1 MICPVISAEQIAA
14 AFAEGDRRQR
24 RVRELATLMEAL
36 AAASELRARTDALVA
51 LVQWMLQPDRRVPLP
66 ATGVEH
72 AAGPANPSAIEPM
85 ADIRRL
91 EVVIRLLEHKAVGAA
106 IRRQVGAL
114 LAECEGVRLFAE
126 TGLGNDRGLL
136 SETTDRLFARL
147 LPTPRD
153 DHDLYRLLFR
163 LFPSKRDL
171 AYLDRIP
178 PGSFA
183 RLYQAL
189 LGPTD
194 EFPGAPREAPLF
206 TRLQAA
212 VTDAWVLVSARLQGL
227 GLSQAIRERSRPQPL
242 PESPFYRLPRA
253 SDRVLAQLDDP
264 TARAEA
270 ARAWREAADG
280 CRQELKVVLNKL
292 EAAGISLDVVYTL
305 EVIEQALRRMEHLLA
320 YLVARPGPERAAA
333 VHRLVFILTR
343 ARLHDRSLRALVY
356 TNMHLLARKLVE
368 RAGRTGEHYITA
380 TRREYWQMLASGAG
394 GGLVTLGTL
403 ALKFE
408 ISMLFLPL
416 FMEGLLSG
424 INYAASFILIQVL
437 GFTLATKQPSM
448 TAATLAESIGESAG
462 PERLNDLVGQ
472 AARIVRSQ
480 LCAAMGNVLTV
491 TLAALALE
499 SVWRHRT
506 GVSYLDPERA
516 EYVVRSLHPL
526 KSGMIWYAALTGV
539 ILWSS
544 SLVGGWVE
552 NFAVYRRLPQA
563 IAEHRAGRLTGR
575 RFLRWFGEA
584 FSRNVSGW
592 AGSIALGLMLGMT
605 PVLGKFFGLPLDVR
619 HVTLSSGTLA
629 LALAEQSAPSLRSP
643 AALAA
648 IGGIGIIFVLNLGV
662 SFFLAMTVALR
673 AKEVP
678 RRDRWALLRAI
689 VRRFVQRPGEF
700 LFPPR
705 NHQEKPTGVV

>member
-1 MICPVISAEQIAA
+1 
-14 AFAEGDRRQR
+14 
-24 RVRELATLMEAL
+24 
-36 AAASELRARTDALVA
+36 
-51 LVQWMLQPDRRVPLP
+51 
-66 ATGVEH
+66 
-72 AAGPANPSAIEPM
+72 
-85 ADIRRL
+85 
-91 EVVIRLLEHKAVGAA
+91 
-106 IRRQVGAL
+106 
-114 LAECEGVRLFAE
+114 
-126 TGLGNDRGLL
+126 
-136 SETTDRLFARL
+136 
-147 LPTPRD
+147 
-153 DHDLYRLLFR
+153 
-163 LFPSKRDL
+163 
-171 AYLDRIP
+171 
-178 PGSFA
+178 
-183 RLYQAL
+183 
-189 LGPTD
+189 
-194 EFPGAPREAPLF
+194 
-206 TRLQAA
+206 
-212 VTDAWVLVSARLQGL
+212 
-227 GLSQAIRERSRPQPL
+227 
-242 PESPFYRLPRA
+242 
-253 SDRVLAQLDDP
+253 
-264 TARAEA
+264 
-270 ARAWREAADG
+270 
-280 CRQELKVVLNKL
+280 
-292 EAAGISLDVVYTL
+292 
-305 EVIEQALRRMEHLLA
+305 
-320 YLVARPGPERAAA
+320 
-333 VHRLVFILTR
+333 VHRLLFILTR

-380 TRREYWQMLASGAG
+380 TRREYWQMLASAAG

-403 ALKFE
+403 ATKFE
-408 ISMLFLPL
+408 INMLFLPL

-448 TAATLAESIGESAG
+448 TAATLAESIGESTG
-462 PERLNDLVGQ
+462 PERLDDLVGQ

-491 TLAALALE
+491 TLAAIALE

-516 EYVVRSLHPL
+516 QYVIQSLHPL
-526 KSGMIWYAALTGV
+526 NSGMIWYAALTVV

-563 IAEHRAGRLTGR
+563 IAEHRVGRWTGR
-575 RFLRWFGEA
+575 RFIRWFGEA

-619 HVTLSSGTLA
+619 HVTLSSGSLA
-629 LALAEQSAPSLRSP
+629 LALGEQSAPSLRSP
-643 AALAA
+643 DALAA
-648 IGGIGIIFVLNLGV
+648 IGGIGVIFVLNLGV

-678 RRDRWALLRAI
+678 RRDRWALLSAI

-705 NHQEKPTGVV
+705 NHQEKRSGVV